1 MDLCHPSL
9 TWKPICQSQ
18 LLHLIHQITSKV
30 WAPTSGSITYPSP
43 WCYHITQTPLPDIK
57 QKDRRWLLLKAL
69 QPLQISWQPCLKNS
83 LNAVSVT
90 HNYLHQPCKKIL
102 LALLPTFSLFACR
115 PSIQNWVSRA
125 SIFLFLTAWVH
136 NMLECIQYQDE
147 VIINMFL
154 KDWKGTDKNNRTLK
168 WFSSHHTWFTN
179 LLATLY
185 VKG

>member
-1 MDLCHPSL
+1 MEGNRLSHKWVQSLCSVKCSL
-9 TWKPICQSQ
+9 KRLCTEED
-18 LLHLIHQITSKV
+18 
-30 WAPTSGSITYPSP
+30 GE
-43 WCYHITQTPLPDIK
+43 
-57 QKDRRWLLLKAL
+57 
-69 QPLQISWQPCLKNS
+69 PLQISWQPCLKNS